1 MNSAIG
7 ELVRGTVYDLR
18 LRNIFGLVGGLIL
31 VVGIIAYYTQ
41 KPDEELLFKK
51 LENLGLPIIGKGPQ
65 VNVSEAL
72 EIGSKTY
79 PETPWILP
87 VDRLPIVIL
96 PHSIINTIKSLPEGK
111 ISFEKEVYA
120 RHLAHLVL
128 RKDQKVFSDA
138 ILDSIKQD
146 LTRNIAKTLDTLWD
160 EVQYAFEK
168 NIGRLPADEEGWRT
182 VPVYGKVLGI
192 VAILSGR
199 VFVGAPLCREEEW
212 IRATTAYTLI
222 LSGTVGM
229 LWKRPWWQR
238 PFLAPIY
245 FRTLNGVQAKAEK
258 MLQPLLEREAGSSG
272 WEKKVGE
279 QTDGQLISWLVSHT
293 PRKPDGTIDL
303 QELARNQLIVS
314 LAAIHTTSITISH
327 ILYDLAAYPEH
338 VAPLR
343 EELEAVIAEN
353 KSRGGGGMLT
363 KVELTKL
370 WKMDSFI
377 KESQRMNPPIIVQMR
392 RYLTAPLTLPSGHT
406 LPAGTFCGVDAQ
418 ATNRTVPYYDAS
430 PIRHRQEPFDKFD
443 GFRFSK
449 LRSVPGNEHRYQFVT
464 SSTDSLNFGHGT
476 HACPGRFFA
485 SNEIKIAFAE
495 MLMRW
500 DVRLKPGEARPANL
514 FMDTNVM
521 PNMKGEVQ
529 MKRRV

>member
-1 MNSAIG
+1 MGAIWDSN
-7 ELVRGTVYDLR
+7 LKDF
-18 LRNIFGLVGGLIL
+18 FGIVGLIL
-31 VVGIIAYYTQ
+31 IAAIIAYYTQ
-41 KPDEELLFKK
+41 RPNEELLLKR
-51 LENLGLPIIGKGPQ
+51 LENLGIPVVGKGPQ

-72 EIGSKTY
+72 EIGSTKY

-87 VDRLPIVIL
+87 VDRVPIVIL
-96 PHSIINTIKSLPEGK
+96 PHSIINSIKSLPEGK
-111 ISFEKEVYA
+111 ISFEKDVYA

-128 RKDQKVFSDA
+128 REDQKVFSDA
-138 ILDSIKQD
+138 ILNSIKQD

-160 EVQYAFEK
+160 EVEYAFEK
-168 NIGRLPADEEGWRT
+168 NIGSLPADEEDWKT

-199 VFVGAPLCREEEW
+199 VFVGAPLCREDEW
-212 IRATTAYTLI
+212 IQATIAYTLV
-222 LSGTVGM
+222 LSGTVGL

-245 FRTLNGVQAKAEK
+245 FRTLNSVQAKAEK

-272 WEKKVGE
+272 WEKKIG
-279 QTDGQLISWLVSHT
+279 QQADGQLISWLVSHT

-327 ILYDLAAYPEH
+327 ILYDLAAYPEY

-343 EELEAVIAEN
+343 GELEAVIAEN
-353 KSRGGGGMLT
+353 RSMGGNGKLT

-418 ATNRTVPYYDAS
+418 ATNRNVPYYDAS
-430 PIRHRQEPFDKFD
+430 PTRHRQEPFDKFD

-464 SSTDSLNFGHGT
+464 SSTESLNFGHGT

-495 MLMRW
+495 VLMRW
-500 DVRLKPGEARPANL
+500 DVRLKPGEGRPANL
-514 FMDTNVM
+514 FTDTNVM

-529 MKRRV
+529 MRRRV